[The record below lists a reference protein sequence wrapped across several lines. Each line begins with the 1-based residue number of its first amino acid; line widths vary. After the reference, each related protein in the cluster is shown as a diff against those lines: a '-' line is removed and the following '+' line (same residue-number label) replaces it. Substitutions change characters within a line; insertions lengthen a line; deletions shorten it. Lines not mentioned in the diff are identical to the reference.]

1 MEATCVPQEASA
13 ELSEETVAV
22 LDFDTRNGV
31 AVIDELEHPVD
42 DLDHISHRVDAVMSV
57 DDAIEA
63 SGPGNWLIDP
73 SAVNLHTRVA

>member
-13 ELSEETVAV
+13 ELGEETVAV

-31 AVIDELEHPVD
+31 AVIDKLEHPVD